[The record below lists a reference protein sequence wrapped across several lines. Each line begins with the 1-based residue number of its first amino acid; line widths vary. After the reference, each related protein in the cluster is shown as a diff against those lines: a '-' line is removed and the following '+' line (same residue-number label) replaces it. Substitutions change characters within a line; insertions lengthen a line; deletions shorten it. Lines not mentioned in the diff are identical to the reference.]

1 MALPEMHKPDE
12 IEPTSYDYEELLI
25 DGDLLVFSSCAAVE
39 YGRSPEEYTLQEILT
54 NIEGRI
60 QAMKRRLKA
69 RKVRIFFTAK
79 DNFRY
84 KIMDEYKANRV
95 GAWLPESL
103 EAAKSHITVMYN
115 GECEPGLEAD
125 DLMGIYSK
133 TDGTTIVAT
142 IDKDIPQINGT
153 HYRWE
158 TQHKGEAIFEVSG
171 NGTLVKEVHNKKTK
185 ITGTGIRFFCYQLLI
200 GDPTD
205 GIMGCGKLVDKV
217 YKTGAKAGQAYQSRE
232 GIGPVTAYELLEHAI
247 TYQRCMEIVMAQYH
261 KVFGDDWE
269 EQLLKNGRCLF
280 MTRKKLEDG
289 RFRLWHFRPEEAN
302 NSWYDP
308 KTASVVKLQG

>member
-1 MALPEMHKPDE
+1 MALPVMHKTE
-12 IEPTSYDYEELLI
+12 EQEPSSYDYEELLI

-39 YGRSPEEYTLQEILT
+39 YGRQPGEYTLQEILT

-69 RKVRIFFTAK
+69 RRVRIFFTAK

-84 KIMDEYKANRV
+84 QIMKEYKANRV

-103 EAAKSHITVMYN
+103 DAAKAHITVVYN

-125 DLMGIYSK
+125 DLFGIYQK
-133 TDGTTIVAT
+133 TDGSTIVAT
-142 IDKDIPQINGT
+142 IDKDIPQIPGR

-171 NGTLVKEVHNKKTK
+171 YGTLVKETHNKKTK
-185 ITGTGIRFFCYQLLI
+185 ITGTGSRFFCYQLLI

-205 GIMGCGKLVDKV
+205 GIMGCGKLETAT
-217 YKTGAKAGQAYQSRE
+217 YKTGAKAGQEYTKRV
-232 GIGPVTAYELLEHAI
+232 GVGPVAAYDLLEHAI
-247 TYQRCMEIVMAQYH
+247 TYPRCMEIVIAQYK
-261 KVFGDDWE
+261 KVFGADWE
-269 EQLLKNGRCLF
+269 EQLVKNGRCLF
-280 MTRKKLEDG
+280 MTRKVNEHG
-289 RFRLWHFRPEEAN
+289 QFQLWHLRPEKLKD
-302 NSWYDP
+302 SWYDP
-308 KTASVVKLQG
+308 KTASVVRFEG

>member
-1 MALPEMHKPDE
+1 MALPEMHKPE
-12 IEPTSYDYEELLI
+12 SVEPNKYDYEELLI

-69 RKVRIFFTAK
+69 RKVRVFFTAK

-84 KIMDEYKANRV
+84 KIMDEYKANRI

-103 EAAKSHITVMYN
+103 DAAKSHISVMYD

-133 TDGTTIVAT
+133 TDGSTIIAT

-153 HYRWE
+153 HYRW
-158 TQHKGEAIFEVSG
+158 
-171 NGTLVKEVHNKKTK
+171 
-185 ITGTGIRFFCYQLLI
+185 
-200 GDPTD
+200 
-205 GIMGCGKLVDKV
+205 
-217 YKTGAKAGQAYQSRE
+217 
-232 GIGPVTAYELLEHAI
+232 
-247 TYQRCMEIVMAQYH
+247 
-261 KVFGDDWE
+261 
-269 EQLLKNGRCLF
+269 
-280 MTRKKLEDG
+280 
-289 RFRLWHFRPEEAN
+289 
-302 NSWYDP
+302 
-308 KTASVVKLQG
+308 